1 MQLIKNEWI
10 KIWSKRNAQ
19 VMFLFVIIAVI
30 GLTSLNKYYSA
41 DNHSKEARLAENEK
55 VLDNYKEIMTSKDMT
70 EEDIAYYEEQIQ
82 LTEYRIANDLP
93 AQETMFFQDHIDLS
107 LKIVIMLV
115 SIFTMVIAAAIV
127 SSEFGTGTVK
137 MLLTR
142 PVARWKILLSKL
154 IASLIYGVAVF
165 AIGVLIAI
173 VLGLILFPTESAFSL
188 SLVNGEVVKTAI
200 DFPFGEKIL
209 YNCLSIFM
217 TILFAFMLGAVFGSS
232 TMAVGFSLIIF
243 MMGSIITMFIAQ
255 YDFAKYIWFA
265 NDLSYFAPGSE
276 PLIEGI
282 TLNFS
287 IAVNVI
293 YAVIFLGVTFGYFT
307 RRDITA

>member
-19 VMFLFVIIAVI
+19 VMLLLVIIAVI
-30 GLTSLNKYYSA
+30 GFASLNKYYSPNS
-41 DNHSKEARLAENEK
+41 DSKEARLAENEK
-55 VLDNYKEIMTSKDMT
+55 VIENYKETMSSTEMT
-70 EEDIAYYEEQIQ
+70 EEDIAYYEEHIQ

-93 AQETMFFQDHIDLS
+93 AENTMFFQDHMDLS
-107 LKIVIMLV
+107 LNIVIMLV
-115 SIFTMVIAAAIV
+115 GIFTMVIAAAIV
-127 SSEFGTGTVK
+127 SNEFGTGTIK

-142 PVARWKILLSKL
+142 PVARWKVLLSKL

-165 AIGVLIAI
+165 GVGVLIAI
-173 VLGLILFPTESAFSL
+173 GLGLILFPTESAFSL

-200 DFPFGEKIL
+200 EYPFGEKIL
-209 YNCLSIFM
+209 CNVLSILM
-217 TILFAFMLGAVFGSS
+217 TILFAFMLGSIFGSS

-287 IAVNVI
+287 IAVNVV

>member
-19 VMFLFVIIAVI
+19 VMLLLVIIAVI
-30 GLTSLNKYYSA
+30 GFASLNKYYSPNS
-41 DNHSKEARLAENEK
+41 DSKEARLAENEK
-55 VLDNYKEIMTSKDMT
+55 VIDNYKETVSSTEMT

-93 AQETMFFQDHIDLS
+93 AENTMFFQDHMDLS
-107 LKIVIMLV
+107 LNIVIMLV
-115 SIFTMVIAAAIV
+115 GIFTMVIAAAIV
-127 SSEFGTGTVK
+127 SNEFGTGTIK

-142 PVARWKILLSKL
+142 PVARWKVLLSKL

-165 AIGVLIAI
+165 GVGVLIAI
-173 VLGLILFPTESAFSL
+173 GLGLILFPTESAFSL

-200 DFPFGEKIL
+200 EYPFGEKIL
-209 YNCLSIFM
+209 YNVLSILM
-217 TILFAFMLGAVFGSS
+217 TILFAFMLGSIFGSS

-287 IAVNVI
+287 IAVNVV

>member
-19 VMFLFVIIAVI
+19 VMLLLVIIAVI
-30 GLTSLNKYYSA
+30 GFASLNKYYSP
-41 DNHSKEARLAENEK
+41 NSNSKEARLAENEK
-55 VLDNYKEIMTSKDMT
+55 VIENYKETVSSTEMT
-70 EEDIAYYEEQIQ
+70 EEDIAYYEDQIQ

-93 AQETMFFQDHIDLS
+93 AENTMFFQDHMDLS
-107 LKIVIMLV
+107 LNIVIMLV
-115 SIFTMVIAAAIV
+115 GIFTMVIAAAIV
-127 SSEFGTGTVK
+127 SNEFGTGTIK

-142 PVARWKILLSKL
+142 PVARWKVLLSKL

-165 AIGVLIAI
+165 GVGVLIAI
-173 VLGLILFPTESAFSL
+173 GLGLILFPTESAFSL

-200 DFPFGEKIL
+200 EYPFGEKIL
-209 YNCLSIFM
+209 YNVLSILM
-217 TILFAFMLGAVFGSS
+217 TILFAFMLGSIFGSS

-287 IAVNVI
+287 IAVNVV

>member
-10 KIWSKRNAQ
+10 KIWSQRNAQ
-19 VMFLFVIIAVI
+19 IMVLFVIIAVI
-30 GLTSLNKYYSA
+30 GFTALNKYYSA
-41 DNHSKEARLAENEK
+41 DNGSEAARLSENEK
-55 VLDNYKEIMTSKDMT
+55 VIENYKGMMTSPGMA
-70 EEDIAYYEEQIQ
+70 EEDIAYFEEQIQ

-93 AQETMFFQDHIDLS
+93 AEGAMFFQDHMDQSLS
-107 LKIVIMLV
+107 LTIMLV
-115 SIFTMVIAAAIV
+115 GIFTMVIAAAIV

-154 IASLIYGVAVF
+154 MASLAFGVAVF
-165 AIGVLIAI
+165 VIGIVTAI
-173 VLGLILFPTESAFSL
+173 VIGLFLFPTDPAFTL
-188 SLVNGEVVKTAI
+188 SFVNGEVVKTI
-200 DFPFGEKIL
+200 IEIPYGEMIL
-209 YNCLSIFM
+209 YNGLSILM
-217 TILFAFMLGAVFGSS
+217 TVLFAFMLGSLFGSS
-232 TMAVGFSLIIF
+232 TLAVSLALIIF
-243 MMGSIITMFIAQ
+243 LMGSMITMFIAQ

-265 NDLSYFAPGSE
+265 NDLSYFAPGSS
-276 PLIEGI
+276 PMIEGI

-287 IAVNVI
+287 IVVNVV